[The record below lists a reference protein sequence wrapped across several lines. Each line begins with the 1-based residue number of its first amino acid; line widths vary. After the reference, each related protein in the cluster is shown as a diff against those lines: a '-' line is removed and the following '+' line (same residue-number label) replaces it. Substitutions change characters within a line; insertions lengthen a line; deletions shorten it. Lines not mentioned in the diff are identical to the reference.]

1 MGESAPPD
9 KRQAPRISH
18 AFMVRYRVPTAGKGV
33 WLVSTLRDLSRG
45 GARFRTDQVFAV
57 GSTMD
62 IQLLLPAS
70 PQPVALEARVAWA
83 KAAPLGTV
91 ELGVTFDPK
100 DTGIQQALDAAVTH
114 FLRKAAGPSG

>member
-1 MGESAPPD
+1 MGEPAQPD

-18 AFMVRYRVPTAGKGV
+18 SFMVRYRIPTAGKGV
-33 WLVSTLRDLSRG
+33 WLTSTLRDLSRG
-45 GARFRTDQVFAV
+45 GARFRTDRAFAV

-83 KAAPLGTV
+83 KAAALGTI
-91 ELGVTFDPK
+91 ELGVTFNPG
-100 DTGIQQALDAAVTH
+100 DTGIQQVLDAAVTH
-114 FLRKAAGPSG
+114 FLRKTAGPSG